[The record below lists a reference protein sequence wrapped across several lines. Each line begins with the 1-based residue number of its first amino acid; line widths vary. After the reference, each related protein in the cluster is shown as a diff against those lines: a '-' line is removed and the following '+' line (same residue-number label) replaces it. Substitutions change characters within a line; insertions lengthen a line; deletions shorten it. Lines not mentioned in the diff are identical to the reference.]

1 MGIRTTQVA
10 VDALVLE
17 STTANARVT
26 NTSVDVLAKESVTVN
41 ARVSSVCLDVLVS
54 PDPPASEGGGQARNM
69 TLLGVG

>member
-1 MGIRTTQVA
+1 M
-10 VDALVLE
+10 LE

-26 NTSVDVLAKESVTVN
+26 ASVDVLVKESVTVN